1 MKSIFFYWPFGILL
15 VLSSV
20 PAFAQI
26 GIETTTSEPSAA
38 IEFSIYSNNKG
49 ILITRL
55 NRTQK
60 NTISNTVEGLLIHQ
74 TAAPI
79 VFYYYTD
86 TAWKLI
92 INAKDLDAA
101 GNAATNTTSVRAVTN
116 DNDFAK
122 SNLAN
127 TTNNPGSFTL

>member
-1 MKSIFFYWPFGILL
+1 MKSIFYWLFSILL
-15 VLSSV
+15 VLGSV
-20 PAFAQI
+20 PAFAHI
-26 GIETTTSEPSAA
+26 GIEATTSEPSAA
-38 IEFSIYSNNKG
+38 LEVSSQSNNKG
-49 ILITRL
+49 ILIPRL
-55 NRTQK
+55 NGTQK

-74 TAAPI
+74 TTAPI
-79 VFYYYTD
+79 GFYYYTG

-101 GNAATNTTSVRAVTN
+101 GNAATNTTSFRAVKN

-127 TTNNPGSFTL
+127 TTNNPSSFTL